1 MTEFQV
7 AKLTAQHAMLVAEF
21 MSNYASHLSI
31 YLTLL
36 FSYCIAMFAA
46 AKKLDRTQLA
56 IVTVLF
62 VFAAEFQIL
71 SMSRWVDATE
81 VVMARVAEL
90 NPEESRRRRPD
101 LALTQVFGKLLWNA
115 GIAACLLFAWRV
127 RREEAQEVAGPDE

>member
-7 AKLTAQHAMLVAEF
+7 AEITAQYGMLVAEF
-21 MSNYASHLSI
+21 MNNYASHLAI

-56 IVTVLF
+56 IATVLF

-81 VVMARVAEL
+81 VVMARVSEL
-90 NPEESRRRRPD
+90 NPEESRRRPD
-101 LALTQVFGKLLWNA
+101 LALTQVFGKFLWNA

-127 RREEAQEVAGPDE
+127 RRAEAQEIAGPEE